1 MLANPFNWRVHWPR
15 PARVPL
21 FSLGLKIPRSPCGH
35 SGRLL
40 THYRPREVRN
50 SIYRYR
56 KTHINYQSKF
66 SYRFMSFIS
75 IIYGNTRCDIVLRI
89 DIENPYWIIELVM
102 SIYIEFLA
110 SNFSDL
116 SLSILKFTGWKNCQY
131 VDESAHLW
139 LVGDRKC
146 VWSTIMLIYRHDMNS
161 GLQQY
166 VSIMNVILALSTA
179 IQQFGDCFNI
189 K

>member
-1 MLANPFNWRVHWPR
+1 MKFETRYIVN
-15 PARVPL
+15 
-21 FSLGLKIPRSPCGH
+21 
-35 SGRLL
+35 
-40 THYRPREVRN
+40 
-50 SIYRYR
+50 RYR
-56 KTHINYQSKF
+56 KTHVNYRSKF

-89 DIENPYWIIELVM
+89 DIENPYRIIELVI

-116 SLSILKFTGWKNCQY
+116 SLSIFKFTGWKNCQY
-131 VDESAHLW
+131 VDESAHFW
-139 LVGDRKC
+139 LVGDRHC
-146 VWSTIMLIYRHDMNS
+146 VWSTIMLIYRHDMS
-161 GLQQY
+161 SCLQQY

-179 IQQFGDCFNI
+179 IQQFRDGFDF